1 MSNQQNFI
9 GGLIVGKVIE
19 TVVGKALDKVAKS
32 PSLSL
37 QPKDVPA
44 TQEIVAKAVKE
55 ELAKREEHATNAEPA
70 YQSRVAQGSL
80 ASILGAAALI
90 AEFWTDGVTNT
101 PMDYAAPVTVL
112 VGAVWA
118 LYGRFIAKKPAA
130 FFGRS
135 GG

>member
-1 MSNQQNFI
+1 MSNRQNFI

-19 TVVGKALDKVAKS
+19 TVIGKALDKVAKS
-32 PSLSL
+32 PNLSL

-44 TQEIVAKAVKE
+44 VREIVAESVKT

-70 YQSRVAQGSL
+70 YQSRVAQGSVASLL
-80 ASILGAAALI
+80 AALALI
-90 AEFWTDGVTNT
+90 AEFWTDGVANS
-101 PMDYAAPVTVL
+101 PQDYVAPVTVL
-112 VGAVWA
+112 VGALWA
-118 LYGRFIAKKPAA
+118 LWGRFVAKKPTA